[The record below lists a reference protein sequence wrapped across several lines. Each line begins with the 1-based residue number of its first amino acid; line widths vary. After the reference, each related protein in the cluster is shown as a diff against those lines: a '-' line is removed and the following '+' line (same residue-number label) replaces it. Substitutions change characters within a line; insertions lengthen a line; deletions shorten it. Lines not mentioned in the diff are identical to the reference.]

1 MSDMLRGRQLTISY
15 INGNRPYTYLN
26 RPRDGIDPKVLDI
39 LGGMFGF
46 TYSMVKD
53 SPFDWV
59 KTKNGSSKGVI
70 YKVGLSL
77 VIRYLPTTYDIQV
90 ATRQADIG
98 IGQVSVLHYRY
109 LLAKIFVDRK

>member
-70 YKVGLSL
+70 YKVRLSL
-77 VIRYLPTTYDIQV
+77 V
-90 ATRQADIG
+90 
-98 IGQVSVLHYRY
+98 
-109 LLAKIFVDRK
+109 